1 MTRSVFLGATPAEL
15 RAFMNDDAYRVVWD
29 QSTTVL
35 RPVVMPDPQPAAATG
50 RSSSGSGVG
59 SSSNAAV
66 ELMAAAAAARMSAS
80 GDAEGLDSGS
90 TGQPVLRPM
99 VLPHE
104 SVVMQA
110 LVQFPKPMASRSY
123 LYARR
128 VWPRPADGGCYC
140 LSKGCTLP
148 LSTAVP
154 SLPGRSVPVDDY
166 CSGCVIRAPSPQLLP
181 LGTDTNVPAAEVFMV
196 YFEDSHV
203 RASLANLGIKKGL
216 WPLVQRTEKALRVY
230 QAGAAANL
238 HLHTPSASAEAASCS
253 GDTDCCQPGSS
264 VVEVASPR
272 PAAVNITRSA
282 SLGSCEFGRSGR
294 GALLSRSASLQ
305 EPEHKRR
312 LSSASLPCF
321 PLEPGLDDDEPLV
334 QEPCSACNCSC
345 GGSSQPAACSAST
358 STDGFLGKPAQ
369 AQHEQQDQ
377 KKPKSGGSWGWL
389 GRVGTTVCGVIKQS
403 GQLLAAA
410 SVVLWRSGNSV
421 TMLLPRFEWR
431 VLSWAYQHIS
441 GTRQLL
447 LGARAGAAAA
457 VNSGKLAHV
466 SSHPLSEWAR
476 PGFVS
481 KLTTHVVRRLP
492 SHPITTE
499 DLLAATEGPQ
509 AIPTVRSEPVM
520 QLRLEYAAAM
530 GSSHGASSTAGSAVS
545 STAGSD
551 VASFSVSCSSCGCCC
566 GSSAGGVSSSG
577 SSRRCD
583 RSHGGSSSGGSSL
596 VRDETGGR
604 RHRRVMVKLVQTAGL
619 RVARRMARLA
629 GITE

>member
-29 QSTTVL
+29 QSMTVL
-35 RPVVMPDPQPAAATG
+35 RPVVMPDPQPEAPTG
-50 RSSSGSGVG
+50 RGSSSGGVG
-59 SSSNAAV
+59 SSGNAAV

-80 GDAEGLDSGS
+80 GDVQGADSS
-90 TGQPVLRPM
+90 SAAQPAVLA
-99 VLPHE
+99 HE

-154 SLPGRSVPVDDY
+154 SLPGRSVAVDDF

-181 LGTDTNVPAAEVFMV
+181 PGTDAAAPAAEVFMV

-216 WPLVQRTEKALRVY
+216 WPLVQRTDKALRVY

-238 HLHTPSASAEAASCS
+238 HLQAPSVSAEAASCS
-253 GDTDCCQPGSS
+253 GSAECSQQDSS
-264 VVEVASPR
+264 EIEIASPR
-272 PAAVNITRSA
+272 SVTVNISRSA
-282 SLGSCEFGRSGR
+282 SLGSCEFGRAGR

-305 EPEHKRR
+305 EPEHTRR

-321 PLEPGLDDDEPLV
+321 PLGPGLDDDEPLL
-334 QEPCSACNCSC
+334 QEPCSACSCSC
-345 GGSSQPAACSAST
+345 NGSSQPAACSTSANT
-358 STDGFLGKPAQ
+358 STDGFFGKPAK
-369 AQHEQQDQ
+369 AQHEQQEQQ
-377 KKPKSGGSWGWL
+377 KPRSSNSWGWL
-389 GRVGTTVCGVIKQS
+389 GRMGSTVCGVIKQS

-410 SVVLWRSGNSV
+410 SVVLWRSGGSV
-421 TMLLPRFEWR
+421 TMLLPRFEWK
-431 VLSWAYQHIS
+431 VLNWAYQHMS

-447 LGARAGAAAA
+447 LGAPAGAGTA
-457 VNSGKLAHV
+457 NSGRLAHV

-476 PGFVS
+476 PGLVS
-481 KLTTHVVRRLP
+481 KLTTQVVRRLP
-492 SHPITTE
+492 SHPISTE
-499 DLLAATEGPQ
+499 DLLAATETAQ
-509 AIPTVRSEPVM
+509 AITTVRSEPVM
-520 QLRLEYAAAM
+520 QLWMTYAAAV
-530 GSSHGASSTAGSAVS
+530 GSSNGASSTAGSVVG

-551 VASFSVSCSSCGCCC
+551 AISLSCSSCGCRC
-566 GSSAGGVSSSG
+566 GSSVSGVSSSG

-583 RSHGGSSSGGSSL
+583 RSHGGSSSGGSL